1 MPLPGKESEDF
12 FFQQTTEKIK
22 PTSEYFHVVFIESS
36 QNALGW
42 KGP

>member
-1 MPLPGKESEDF
+1 MPLPGKKSGDF
-12 FFQQTTEKIK
+12 FFSKPMIK

-36 QNALGW
+36 QNAVGW